1 MKKNIVFS
9 KLTPTDDVRMDVYD
23 DALEYIFGNKDIKNV
38 AIAGS
43 YGAGK
48 SSLLESYKKKH
59 SDKKFLHI
67 SLAHFEETAGNS
79 AAGKNQDT
87 EVVLEG
93 KILNQLIQQ
102 VDVDNIP
109 QTNFHIKRTVN
120 NSRCIAFAVGAVIF
134 LLALFWFRICLIAVD
149 RHLWSL
155 CPQVECLV
163 TTPASLYAPA
173 VFSRCRPLV

>member
-23 DALEYIFGNKDIKNV
+23 DALEYIFENKDIKNI

-67 SLAHFEETAGNS
+67 IER
-79 AAGKNQDT
+79 K
-87 EVVLEG
+87 
-93 KILNQLIQQ
+93 
-102 VDVDNIP
+102 
-109 QTNFHIKRTVN
+109 
-120 NSRCIAFAVGAVIF
+120 
-134 LLALFWFRICLIAVD
+134 
-149 RHLWSL
+149 
-155 CPQVECLV
+155 
-163 TTPASLYAPA
+163 
-173 VFSRCRPLV
+173 